1 LPKLSAEEGDEI
13 MAVAIA
19 IANQKGGVGKTT
31 TALNLGYIFAELGKR
46 VLLIDADPQASL
58 TSYLRCKADKLDENQ
73 QTLYYALVRDAQ
85 LSSMLI
91 DGNPALVPASIRLAS
106 AEPELYQSQVRDPQL
121 RLRKL
126 IREVR
131 PRYDYIL
138 IDCAPSL
145 GIITINALAA
155 ADKVLIPAQTEF
167 LASKGISL
175 LIDTI
180 NTVRAGLNP
189 DLEIAGVLP
198 TMFKTRQTH
207 DEAVLSA
214 MELGMRHHGIRL
226 FEPIARSASFNK
238 ASIEG
243 RPVSHVTPK
252 SLVIENYLK
261 LAHAIV

>member
-1 LPKLSAEEGDEI
+1 
-13 MAVAIA
+13 MAVVIA

-31 TALNLGYIFAELGKR
+31 TTINLGYLLAELGKR
-46 VLLIDADPQASL
+46 VLMIDADPQASL
-58 TSYLRCKADKLDENQ
+58 TGYLRCRPEELDENQ
-73 QTLYYALVRDAQ
+73 QTLYFALMQGVP
-85 LSSMLI
+85 LSSMLV
-91 DGNPALVPASIRLAS
+91 DENPALVPTSIRLAS
-106 AEPELYQSQVRDPQL
+106 AEPELYRGELQDPQL

-126 IREVR
+126 IQEVR
-131 PRYDYIL
+131 PRFDHIL

-180 NTVRAGLNP
+180 NMVRAGLNP
-189 DLEIAGVLP
+189 DLGIAGVLP
-198 TMFKTRQTH
+198 TMYKTRQTH

-226 FEPIARSASFNK
+226 FEPIARAASFNK

-243 RPVSHVTPK
+243 RPAAQVAPRSPA
-252 SLVIENYLK
+252 IENYLK
-261 LAHAIV
+261 LAHAIA